1 MRACSFGCSKI
12 ADVVI
17 IQLDNLSPGTYN
29 CLFRKKYMHIHSFF
43 FIFLCRERAESDTTV
58 DDASIKA
65 EKFAARFF
73 TFPFGLLVLL
83 VRDRFAVVFE

>member
-1 MRACSFGCSKI
+1 MSVQEEIYAYS
-12 ADVVI
+12 
-17 IQLDNLSPGTYN
+17 L
-29 CLFRKKYMHIHSFF
+29 FF
-43 FIFLCRERAESDTTV
+43 FFFFLCRERAESDTTV
-58 DDASIKA
+58 DDAPIKA

>member
-1 MRACSFGCSKI
+1 MSVQEEIYAYS
-12 ADVVI
+12 
-17 IQLDNLSPGTYN
+17 L
-29 CLFRKKYMHIHSFF
+29 FF
-43 FIFLCRERAESDTTV
+43 FFLCRERAESDTTV